1 MGGAL
6 LLSFLAHCLGD
17 ELGDVARGEPIVA
30 ACLFDAVADHDRTE
44 RAGRADYLVQFQ
56 AVFFAMAT
64 KTRRHEEALHLCVFV
79 TLWQEKMEAYCTE
92 DRLILH

>member
-44 RAGRADYLVQFQ
+44 RAGRADYLSTVTGIF
-56 AVFFAMAT
+56 VDC
-64 KTRRHEEALHLCVFV
+64 RRETPA
-79 TLWQEKMEAYCTE
+79 
-92 DRLILH
+92 